1 MKFTIAPADLK
12 EAVRFALTAMAAR
25 PTSPIMGGVLLTA
38 ADNELVASGSDYS
51 RVASLGVP
59 ADIATP
65 GETLLNGQLL
75 GKAVGKFRSSK
86 PVQVSVEGK
95 EAHLAQGKVK
105 FSLNVMPAEDYPR
118 DLVGNAK
125 PIGRVSGES
134 FAHLIRNAG
143 ASIARDDTVEILTN
157 ARLEL
162 GQQIEVMST
171 DRYRL
176 SLGEIDWEPAHE
188 MQHSLTVD
196 GDWIRSVGKTVAGE
210 TELFIGENPNSG
222 EVNRFGITSGAY
234 STSVSLT
241 AGDYPKI
248 RSLFKNTERAHI
260 HRFNRQELIEA
271 IDAASVMLDPKVP
284 VLFESAG
291 GRTSISGGGDQGGS
305 EVAVSSDDSEP
316 FRIGVNPSNILDI
329 LRVTDSETIS
339 FAPNGPKPIWIAA
352 EDGETN
358 HLVMPVRLTAANTI

>member
-1 MKFTIAPADLK
+1 MKFAIAPADLK
-12 EAVRFALTAMAAR
+12 EAVRFALTAMASR

-38 ADNELVASGSDYS
+38 FDNDLAASGSDYS
-51 RVASLGVP
+51 KVSSLSVP
-59 ADIATP
+59 ADVTTP

-75 GKAVGKFRSSK
+75 GKAVAKFRTSK
-86 PVQVSVEGK
+86 PVQVSVEGRQAK
-95 EAHLAQGKVK
+95 LSQGKVN

-125 PIGRVSGES
+125 PIGRVSGEA

-162 GQQIEVMST
+162 GQRIEVMST

-210 TELFIGENPNSG
+210 TELFIGENPKTG

-248 RSLFKNTERAHI
+248 RALFKNTERAHV

-284 VLFESAG
+284 VLFENVD

-305 EVAVSSDDSEP
+305 EVSVSSDDSEP

-339 FAPNGPKPIWIAA
+339 FAPNGPKPIWIAT